1 MRHYREQTETMTA
14 TRRLQALSRRHA
26 SGSSARHDAAGHP
39 SAKRVPQQSMASH
52 DLSVVSSSPPPPPP
66 SDAARHSTSRKV
78 SIGQLS
84 GVREHDADITVERRV
99 CKTMPRMSFTPGHAL
114 AAILLLVAVTCAS
127 LTLLVR
133 QSLNYAAASRPQE
146 RQTIQTYE
154 SQEAEASAGGRTNRS
169 QVQHDSDQEKSGQSQ
184 SDSTSAS
191 QAERF
196 STQSDGGLVNLNTA
210 TLEELEYADLLLHV
224 IDVSNPEWQ
233 HQAEVVEKLIVEL
246 GANEI
251 PRIDVFNKC
260 DCVEAGDLRPHGED
274 ICSISARTGEG
285 VDRLL
290 EMIDRRLD
298 KGTRRVTIPLPYDKG
313 GLLDMLY
320 REAKVESV
328 EYSETIDIVAVCPPK
343 VLGQIGDYTP
353 DWTPPK
359 EDWE

>member
-1 MRHYREQTETMTA
+1 MALSTLPARVDGKIRMAHCGAMRHYREQTETMTA

-26 SGSSARHDAAGHP
+26 SRSSARHDAAGRP

-114 AAILLLVAVTCAS
+114 AAILLLVTCAS

-146 RQTIQTYE
+146 RQTVQTYE

-169 QVQHDSDQEKSGQSQ
+169 QAQHDSDQEKSGQSQ
-184 SDSTSAS
+184 SNSTSAS

-210 TLEELEYADLLLHV
+210 TLEELD
-224 IDVSNPEWQ
+224 
-233 HQAEVVEKLIVEL
+233 
-246 GANEI
+246 
-251 PRIDVFNKC
+251 
-260 DCVEAGDLRPHGED
+260 
-274 ICSISARTGEG
+274 SISGIGPVTARKILDYRQQIGMFSS
-285 VDRLL
+285 VDQLL
-290 EMIDRRLD
+290 EVSGIGVKTLEKMR
-298 KGTRRVTIPLPYDKG
+298 
-313 GLLDMLY
+313 
-320 REAKVESV
+320 AKVTV
-328 EYSETIDIVAVCPPK
+328 
-343 VLGQIGDYTP
+343 
-353 DWTPPK
+353 
-359 EDWE
+359 

>member
-1 MRHYREQTETMTA
+1 MALSTLPARVDGKIRMAHCGAMRHYREQTETMTA

-26 SGSSARHDAAGHP
+26 SGSSARHDAAGRP

-66 SDAARHSTSRKV
+66 SDAARHSMSRKV

-154 SQEAEASAGGRTNRS
+154 SQKAEASAGGRTNRS
-169 QVQHDSDQEKSGQSQ
+169 QAQRDSDQGKSGQSQ

-191 QAERF
+191 QAERS

-210 TLEELEYADLLLHV
+210 TLEELD
-224 IDVSNPEWQ
+224 
-233 HQAEVVEKLIVEL
+233 
-246 GANEI
+246 
-251 PRIDVFNKC
+251 
-260 DCVEAGDLRPHGED
+260 
-274 ICSISARTGEG
+274 SISGIGPVTARKILDYRQRIGMFSS
-285 VDRLL
+285 VDQLL
-290 EMIDRRLD
+290 EVSGIGVKTLEKMR
-298 KGTRRVTIPLPYDKG
+298 
-313 GLLDMLY
+313 
-320 REAKVESV
+320 AKVTV
-328 EYSETIDIVAVCPPK
+328 
-343 VLGQIGDYTP
+343 
-353 DWTPPK
+353 
-359 EDWE
+359 

>member
-1 MRHYREQTETMTA
+1 MALSTLPARVDGKIRMAHCGAMRHYHEQTETMTA

-26 SGSSARHDAAGHP
+26 SGSSARHDAAGRP

-52 DLSVVSSSPPPPPP
+52 DISVVSSSPPPPPP
-66 SDAARHSTSRKV
+66 SDAARHSTFRKV

-99 CKTMPRMSFTPGHAL
+99 CKTMPRMILTPGHAL

-169 QVQHDSDQEKSGQSQ
+169 QAQHDSDQEKSGQSQ

-210 TLEELEYADLLLHV
+210 TLEELD
-224 IDVSNPEWQ
+224 
-233 HQAEVVEKLIVEL
+233 
-246 GANEI
+246 
-251 PRIDVFNKC
+251 
-260 DCVEAGDLRPHGED
+260 
-274 ICSISARTGEG
+274 SISGIGPVTARKILDYRQRIGMFSS
-285 VDRLL
+285 VDQLL
-290 EMIDRRLD
+290 EVSGIGVKTLEKMR
-298 KGTRRVTIPLPYDKG
+298 
-313 GLLDMLY
+313 
-320 REAKVESV
+320 AKVTV
-328 EYSETIDIVAVCPPK
+328 
-343 VLGQIGDYTP
+343 
-353 DWTPPK
+353 
-359 EDWE
+359 

>member
-1 MRHYREQTETMTA
+1 MAHCGAMRHYHEQTETMTA

-26 SGSSARHDAAGHP
+26 SGSSARHDAAGRP

-52 DLSVVSSSPPPPPP
+52 DISVVSSSPPPPPP
-66 SDAARHSTSRKV
+66 SDAARHSTFRKV

-146 RQTIQTYE
+146 RQTVQTYE

-169 QVQHDSDQEKSGQSQ
+169 QAQHDSDQEKSGQSQ

-210 TLEELEYADLLLHV
+210 TLEELD
-224 IDVSNPEWQ
+224 
-233 HQAEVVEKLIVEL
+233 
-246 GANEI
+246 
-251 PRIDVFNKC
+251 
-260 DCVEAGDLRPHGED
+260 
-274 ICSISARTGEG
+274 SISGIGPVTARKILDYRQQIGMFSS
-285 VDRLL
+285 VDQLL
-290 EMIDRRLD
+290 EVSGIGVKTLEKMR
-298 KGTRRVTIPLPYDKG
+298 
-313 GLLDMLY
+313 
-320 REAKVESV
+320 AKVTV
-328 EYSETIDIVAVCPPK
+328 
-343 VLGQIGDYTP
+343 
-353 DWTPPK
+353 
-359 EDWE
+359 

>member
-1 MRHYREQTETMTA
+1 MAHCGAMRHYREQTETMTA

-26 SGSSARHDAAGHP
+26 SGSSARHDAAGCP

-66 SDAARHSTSRKV
+66 SDTARHSTSRKV

-169 QVQHDSDQEKSGQSQ
+169 QAQHDSDQEKSGQSQ

-210 TLEELEYADLLLHV
+210 TLEELD
-224 IDVSNPEWQ
+224 
-233 HQAEVVEKLIVEL
+233 
-246 GANEI
+246 
-251 PRIDVFNKC
+251 
-260 DCVEAGDLRPHGED
+260 
-274 ICSISARTGEG
+274 SISGIGPVTARKILDYRQQIGMFSS
-285 VDRLL
+285 VDQLL
-290 EMIDRRLD
+290 EVSGIGVKTLEKMR
-298 KGTRRVTIPLPYDKG
+298 
-313 GLLDMLY
+313 
-320 REAKVESV
+320 AKVTV
-328 EYSETIDIVAVCPPK
+328 
-343 VLGQIGDYTP
+343 
-353 DWTPPK
+353 
-359 EDWE
+359 

>member
-26 SGSSARHDAAGHP
+26 SGSSARHDAAGRP
-39 SAKRVPQQSMASH
+39 SAKRVPRQSMASH

-146 RQTIQTYE
+146 RQTVQTYE

-169 QVQHDSDQEKSGQSQ
+169 QAQHDSDQEKSGQSQ
-184 SDSTSAS
+184 SNSTSAS

-210 TLEELEYADLLLHV
+210 TLEELD
-224 IDVSNPEWQ
+224 
-233 HQAEVVEKLIVEL
+233 
-246 GANEI
+246 
-251 PRIDVFNKC
+251 
-260 DCVEAGDLRPHGED
+260 
-274 ICSISARTGEG
+274 SISGIGPVTARKILDYRQQIGMFSS
-285 VDRLL
+285 VDQLL
-290 EMIDRRLD
+290 EVSGIGVKTLEKMR
-298 KGTRRVTIPLPYDKG
+298 
-313 GLLDMLY
+313 
-320 REAKVESV
+320 AKVTV
-328 EYSETIDIVAVCPPK
+328 
-343 VLGQIGDYTP
+343 
-353 DWTPPK
+353 
-359 EDWE
+359 

>member
-1 MRHYREQTETMTA
+1 MALSTLPARVDGKIRMAHCGAMRHYREQTETMTA

-26 SGSSARHDAAGHP
+26 SGSSARHDAAWRP
-39 SAKRVPQQSMASH
+39 SVKRVPRQSMASH

-66 SDAARHSTSRKV
+66 SDAARHSTFRKV

-154 SQEAEASAGGRTNRS
+154 SQKAETPAGGRTNRS
-169 QVQHDSDQEKSGQSQ
+169 QAQHDSDQEKSGQSQ

-191 QAERF
+191 RAERF

-210 TLEELEYADLLLHV
+210 TLEELD
-224 IDVSNPEWQ
+224 
-233 HQAEVVEKLIVEL
+233 
-246 GANEI
+246 
-251 PRIDVFNKC
+251 
-260 DCVEAGDLRPHGED
+260 
-274 ICSISARTGEG
+274 SISGIGPVTARKILDYRQQVGMFSS
-285 VDRLL
+285 VDQLL
-290 EMIDRRLD
+290 EVSGIGVKTLEKMR
-298 KGTRRVTIPLPYDKG
+298 
-313 GLLDMLY
+313 
-320 REAKVESV
+320 AKVTV
-328 EYSETIDIVAVCPPK
+328 
-343 VLGQIGDYTP
+343 
-353 DWTPPK
+353 
-359 EDWE
+359 